1 VRVRLATVV
10 VLCLLGLPY
19 AGHAAAPVPRIW
31 PLGDSITVGASWPE
45 AVPGG
50 YRTAL
55 DGILVRDDYAH
66 LFVGTTTVNDS
77 PTLRADGQVAHD
89 GHGGFRIDQIRRDLD
104 GLAHTRSD
112 DGGHWL
118 TGTSR
123 RRPLTPD
130 DVVVHLGTNDLL
142 QHWDTRRFP
151 TRTGRADLAVAA
163 QRTRFVADL
172 TQRLE
177 GLLGRIHALRPGCR
191 LVVATIVPI
200 DAASYAAVT
209 SAYAASVR
217 ALVRRLAARHYPITL
232 VDLDAAFRV
241 GGAPGGSVVP
251 GLVSRDRIHPSA
263 AGYAVMARAFAVAVE
278 QGPRV
283 SHGG

>member
-10 VLCLLGLPY
+10 ALCLLGLPH
-19 AGHAAAPVPRIW
+19 AGHASAPAARVW

-50 YRTAL
+50 YRTAFDQIL
-55 DGILVRDDYAH
+55 SRDGYAH
-66 LFVGTTTVNDS
+66 LFIGTSTVNDS

-104 GLAHTRSD
+104 GLAHRSTD

-118 TGTSR
+118 TGTAHR
-123 RRPLTPD
+123 RALMPD
-130 DVVVHLGTNDLL
+130 VVVVHLGTNDIL
-142 QHWDTRRFP
+142 QRWDTRRFP
-151 TRTGRADLAVAA
+151 TRTGRADLSDAA
-163 QRTRFVADL
+163 QRSRFVADM

-177 GLLGRIHALRPGCR
+177 GLLARIHALRPGCR

-200 DAASYAAVT
+200 DSPSYAAVM

-217 ALVRRLAARHYPITL
+217 RLVHRLGVRHYPVTL
-232 VDLDAAFRV
+232 VDLDAAFRLSEAP
-241 GGAPGGSVVP
+241 GAPVAP
-251 GLVSRDRIHPSA
+251 GLLSSDRIHPTA
-263 AGYAVMARAFAVAVE
+263 AGYIVMAHAFAVAVE
-278 QGPRV
+278 QGARV
-283 SHGG
+283 GHRG